1 MAEVLYTES
10 ALLDLDNI
18 YEYYGRYSRERGDQ
32 FSEKLSE
39 TIYLL
44 AAMPLLG
51 RSRDDLLN
59 GLRMF
64 VHDRHVIFYT
74 QTETSILIERVASPY
89 QDYEGFFE

>member
-10 ALLDLDNI
+10 ALLDLDRI
-18 YEYYGRYSRERGDQ
+18 HEHYSRYSRERGDG

-51 RSRDDLLN
+51 RSRDELLS

-64 VHDRHVIFYT
+64 VHERHVIFYT
-74 QTETSILIERVASPY
+74 QTENGILIERVASPY
-89 QDYEGFFE
+89 QNNEDFFQ

>member
-10 ALLDLDNI
+10 ALLDLDQI
-18 YEYYGRYSRERGDQ
+18 HEYYSRHSRERGDG

-51 RSRDDLLN
+51 RSRDELLS

-64 VHDRHVIFYT
+64 VHERHVIFYT
-74 QTETSILIERVASPY
+74 QTENGILIERVASPY
-89 QDYEGFFE
+89 QNNEDFFE